1 LLALVGHGRQRER
14 TERGG
19 ESNGEKPMKT
29 RTGHDAKHTAPRR
42 LVTTIGELVS
52 AAYEAVP
59 GLGAQR
65 AERARDLLTR
75 SPLARHLSPHV
86 EFVR

>member
-1 LLALVGHGRQRER
+1 
-14 TERGG
+14 
-19 ESNGEKPMKT
+19 MKT
-29 RTGHDAKHTAPRR
+29 RAHRRSVNNLTPKR
-42 LVTTIGELVS
+42 LVTTLGDLIS

-59 GLGAQR
+59 GAGDKKLEQALT
-65 AERARDLLTR
+65 LLTR

>member
-1 LLALVGHGRQRER
+1 M
-14 TERGG
+14 
-19 ESNGEKPMKT
+19 KKT
-29 RTGHDAKHTAPRR
+29 RAGSKGTRHTAPRR
-42 LVTTIGELVS
+42 LVTTLGELIS

-59 GLGAQR
+59 GLGPQR
-65 AERARDLLTR
+65 IERARTLLTR

>member
-1 LLALVGHGRQRER
+1 MRNDRR
-14 TERGG
+14 
-19 ESNGEKPMKT
+19 NG
-29 RTGHDAKHTAPRR
+29 KHPAPRR
-42 LVTTIGELVS
+42 LVTTLGELIS

-59 GLGAQR
+59 GFGAQR
-65 AERARDLLTR
+65 IERARALLTR

>member
-1 LLALVGHGRQRER
+1 M
-14 TERGG
+14 TT
-19 ESNGEKPMKT
+19 SS
-29 RTGHDAKHTAPRR
+29 RR
-42 LVTTIGELVS
+42 RSVKKASKRVVITLGDLIS

-59 GLGAQR
+59 GIGDKKIESALT
-65 AERARDLLTR
+65 LLTR

>member
-1 LLALVGHGRQRER
+1 MKN
-14 TERGG
+14 RG
-19 ESNGEKPMKT
+19 ST
-29 RTGHDAKHTAPRR
+29 AKSGKR
-42 LVTTIGELVS
+42 LNTTIGDLIS

-59 GLGAQR
+59 GMGDKKL
-65 AERARDLLTR
+65 ERALKLLTR